1 MKLVGCI
8 LRIAKQL
15 LRALSCTYTASRF
28 YRMHF
33 YFVDLAIW
41 SSFAFAYV
49 IFRVHLCVDLILALH
64 NASRHAMC
72 FTEWL
77 LEYVLAT

>member
-1 MKLVGCI
+1 MKLVGCV

-15 LRALSCTYTASRF
+15 LCEVSCTCTASRF

-33 YFVDLAIW
+33 YFGDLAIW

-49 IFRVHLCVDLILALH
+49 LFDVHLCADFILALH
-64 NASRHAMC
+64 DACRHAMYL
-72 FTEWL
+72 TEWL